1 MFISKDDKQ
10 VNLAIKRILFQTRIL
25 YSHGVIAITTEKE
38 KNMKKAIRLDK
49 GQSEIADIMMA
60 EVF

>member
-1 MFISKDDKQ
+1 
-10 VNLAIKRILFQTRIL
+10 
-25 YSHGVIAITTEKE
+25 VIAITTEKE